1 MSVNKVILIGNL
13 GKNPEMKTFDNGS
26 SVSNFTLATSRNYK
40 DKQGNKVEDTE
51 WHRIVAFGRIAE
63 ICNQYLSKGSQ
74 IYIEGRLKTR
84 EWKDKEETRHWTT
97 EVITERMR
105 MLGNRSDNRNDS
117 VSADKVTDNAVETDV
132 PF

>member
-74 IYIEGRLKTR
+74 VYIEGRLKTR
-84 EWKDKEETRHWTT
+84 EWKDKEGTRHWTT

>member
-1 MSVNKVILIGNL
+1 MAVNKVILIGRL
-13 GKNPEMKTFDNGS
+13 GKNPETKYLENGS

-63 ICNQYLSKGSQ
+63 ICSQYLLKGSQ
-74 IYIEGRLKTR
+74 VYIEGRLKTR
-84 EWKDKEETRHWTT
+84 EWKDKEGTRHWTT

>member
-84 EWKDKEETRHWTT
+84 EWKDKEGTRHWTT

>member
-1 MSVNKVILIGNL
+1 MAVNKVILIGRL
-13 GKNPEMKTFDNGS
+13 GKNPETKYLEKGS

-63 ICNQYLSKGSQ
+63 ICSQYLLKGSQ
-74 IYIEGRLKTR
+74 VYIEGRLKTR
-84 EWKDKEETRHWTT
+84 EWKDKEGTRHWTT